1 MLQCFESGVEQ
12 KIISSMASDWK
23 QPLVRENN
31 FLGVSE
37 CNQLALSD
45 RATDRGT
52 GNTGQYCGYMLMLIL
67 PPITILL
74 SINISHFN

>member
-23 QPLVRENN
+23 QPLVGENY

-45 RATDRGT
+45 RATDRGLVIPA
-52 GNTGQYCGYMLMLIL
+52 NTVVIC
-67 PPITILL
+67 
-74 SINISHFN
+74 